1 MPTEMLTKK
10 EHRAQPPSRP
20 STLRKEQ
27 NELRAAAR
35 GYAKRVRR
43 LKINAL
49 AWGVGTILLTALWVL
64 VEWSAN
70 GAFERFAHEGN
81 PGDWN
86 PTLWALAVGIWGL
99 VVGIMALR
107 VYFERP
113 VTATEVD
120 RAVEQLEPR
129 FAGKYAATTTE
140 VRRFVR
146 RRLEGVRRLKFHAA
160 AWVLGMVVITP
171 LNALIEWQDNG
182 GFERLSSNSQPGSWD
197 PWVLY
202 IGGIWA
208 LVIAALALL
217 VYVDRPKK
225 SARRTD
231 DLRRLRSGS

>member
-1 MPTEMLTKK
+1 MPTEMPTKRDD
-10 EHRAQPPSRP
+10 EARAPSLPATVRTEE
-20 STLRKEQ
+20 S
-27 NELRAAAR
+27 ELRAAAR
-35 GYAKRVRR
+35 EYAKRVRR
-43 LKINAL
+43 FKIHL
-49 AWGVGTILLTALWVL
+49 VAWIVGASLLTALWVL
-64 VEWSAN
+64 NEWNAN
-70 GAFERFAHEGN
+70 GAFERLAHEGN